1 LNSILISYS
10 SNHIVVISKDGQLY
24 QTFSA
29 PDDAF
34 LKSIEELSATAEIIV
49 DSSIIANALSQQN
62 IQYRLDLDHPI
73 LKSWRVDR
81 YTKLHESGL
90 VGEYSVYID
99 LVRAKAVLD
108 TREGIKENAG
118 KRDELAAQIVHTIDD
133 LQKSYNLLT
142 NRLRELYSLYF
153 PELVNTIS
161 NPSSLAKIIIDRD
174 NRETIDSQY
183 LAIIGL
189 PAEQISQIV
198 DATSDSLGGELAPG
212 DIKPIQTYAQS
223 LLELDQQLS
232 HLEKWIDKEMENIAP
247 NLTAVAG
254 ANVGA
259 RLISAMGSLR
269 QLAMKSSSK
278 IQTIG
283 AEKALYASL
292 RGKGAPPKHG
302 IIFQIPE
309 IGNSPFWLR
318 GKLARAYAGK
328 IAIAARLDE
337 FGGEFLGAEM
347 RKELRSLEGKLRE
360 QFPSAPIKKR
370 PVRSQTKQ
378 HPAVKR
384 KKRRKQ

>member
-142 NRLRELYSLYF
+142 KR
-153 PELVNTIS
+153 TIF
-161 NPSSLAKIIIDRD
+161 
-174 NRETIDSQY
+174 T
-183 LAIIGL
+183 
-189 PAEQISQIV
+189 V
-198 DATSDSLGGELAPG
+198 
-212 DIKPIQTYAQS
+212 
-223 LLELDQQLS
+223 LS
-232 HLEKWIDKEMENIAP
+232 
-247 NLTAVAG
+247 
-254 ANVGA
+254 
-259 RLISAMGSLR
+259 
-269 QLAMKSSSK
+269 
-278 IQTIG
+278 
-283 AEKALYASL
+283 
-292 RGKGAPPKHG
+292 
-302 IIFQIPE
+302 
-309 IGNSPFWLR
+309 
-318 GKLARAYAGK
+318 
-328 IAIAARLDE
+328 
-337 FGGEFLGAEM
+337 
-347 RKELRSLEGKLRE
+347 
-360 QFPSAPIKKR
+360 
-370 PVRSQTKQ
+370 
-378 HPAVKR
+378 
-384 KKRRKQ
+384 

>member
-1 LNSILISYS
+1 
-10 SNHIVVISKDGQLY
+10 
-24 QTFSA
+24 
-29 PDDAF
+29 
-34 LKSIEELSATAEIIV
+34 
-49 DSSIIANALSQQN
+49 
-62 IQYRLDLDHPI
+62 
-73 LKSWRVDR
+73 
-81 YTKLHESGL
+81 
-90 VGEYSVYID
+90 
-99 LVRAKAVLD
+99 
-108 TREGIKENAG
+108 
-118 KRDELAAQIVHTIDD
+118 
-133 LQKSYNLLT
+133 
-142 NRLRELYSLYF
+142 
-153 PELVNTIS
+153 
-161 NPSSLAKIIIDRD
+161 LAKIIIDRD

-189 PAEQISQIV
+189 PAEQISQIIN
-198 DATSDSLGGELAPG
+198 AASDSLGGELVPG

-337 FGGEFLGAEM
+337 FGGEFLGVEI

-360 QFPSAPIKKR
+360 QFPSAPVKKR
-370 PVRSQTKQ
+370 PVRSQAKQ